1 MKNLI
6 KHYWSTL
13 ECLIKK
19 FDRCKNNP
27 ESLFTANVGKHIS
40 SGSLMSTMSSFR
52 SKEKKDDVYRGKYY
66 IEKFCEPLKEHA
78 MEMINFKKK
87 KNKVINNRAEGII

>member
-1 MKNLI
+1 
-6 KHYWSTL
+6 
-13 ECLIKK
+13 
-19 FDRCKNNP
+19 
-27 ESLFTANVGKHIS
+27 
-40 SGSLMSTMSSFR
+40 MSTMSSFR

-66 IEKFCEPLKEHA
+66 IEKFCEPLREHA